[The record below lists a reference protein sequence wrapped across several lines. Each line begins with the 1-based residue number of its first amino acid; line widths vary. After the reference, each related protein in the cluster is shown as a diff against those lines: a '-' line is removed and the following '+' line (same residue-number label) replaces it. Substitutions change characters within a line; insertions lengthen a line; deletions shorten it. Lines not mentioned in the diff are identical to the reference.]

1 MPTQVD
7 EPITVTLSPEG
18 EPRAFVWR
26 RFEYEIFGVPQAF
39 FRRRSWWKDAEEPSH
54 IDQELWRVEA
64 SSTGTFEDAHT
75 YDIARH
81 NTPDGWRLSL
91 AWE

>member
-1 MPTQVD
+1 
-7 EPITVTLSPEG
+7 
-18 EPRAFVWR
+18 
-26 RFEYEIFGVPQAF
+26 VPQAF